1 MLLPPFFVI
10 EANPELVVKDFSGK
24 CNTEKAIEFQELS
37 EANRKH
43 SDHRVDEVFE
53 QGTSDDIPMEIV
65 ELMAR
70 NQYERC
76 LSETRNDYHLSE
88 TTNDTRNAGMLDFT
102 KVYANEAFRLLH
114 EENSHRQKPQSSY
127 GRNSLF
133 TTAEN
138 VGSSREKSGSY
149 FSHFSNRNH
158 FNMAQPEGTHGYTGV
173 IAFPVCQEKP
183 SSGVQFSC
191 PGPSRHNGA
200 SNCKW
205 GRDMVGQRSSHTSL
219 HAFEAY
225 NACYNAPQ
233 QREEAAHGWFTMT
246 PNHMAFGF
254 SIPQE
259 CATHPNNMNMISHS
273 AHVEYPFACNDNGIK
288 LHPKL
293 MGSLDLY
300 SKENKPA
307 MHLLSLMDSG
317 TKSSNPFSMEEDSKF
332 LKKSAFPRDYD
343 SREFS
348 GLEIDLPSSKMNLV
362 DLTANESR
370 IRSTLLE
377 DELKVTTSESRLRCI
392 LRRKTLCV
400 FSCCCV
406 RWCLFASSSQ
416 KDGNFKP
423 AGLIDQV
430 LPRSRRKRN
439 QKVFLHPYR
448 IEAAH
453 QENPHPQVVEVFLAG
468 SCRKRKPCM
477 LSGGYQIA
485 NACQIM
491 HGMNYER
498 LVRCEVKACFIKA
511 PILPFGFLGPHMV
524 LQFSWVLVLCS
535 VPDQEMGMETENR
548 TYVKSLE
555 DDIIES
561 LSKNIPYFDV
571 YAMTV
576 MLQKPES

>member
-1 MLLPPFFVI
+1 MRKDVERKQHIGVCSIPFIPVPDRLFGVGVNSDI
-10 EANPELVVKDFSGK
+10 NGKRTAHGIPFLSEKQNCSPRVEDWDSSLKQKVDFSGK

-219 HAFEAY
+219 HPFEAY

-273 AHVEYPFACNDNGIK
+273 SNMLHKRKTNGVK
-288 LHPKL
+288 
-293 MGSLDLY
+293 DL
-300 SKENKPA
+300 
-307 MHLLSLMDSG
+307 
-317 TKSSNPFSMEEDSKF
+317 KF
-332 LKKSAFPRDYD
+332 LNLNAF
-343 SREFS
+343 EHWF
-348 GLEIDLPSSKMNLV
+348 
-362 DLTANESR
+362 
-370 IRSTLLE
+370 
-377 DELKVTTSESRLRCI
+377 
-392 LRRKTLCV
+392 
-400 FSCCCV
+400 
-406 RWCLFASSSQ
+406 
-416 KDGNFKP
+416 
-423 AGLIDQV
+423 
-430 LPRSRRKRN
+430 
-439 QKVFLHPYR
+439 
-448 IEAAH
+448 
-453 QENPHPQVVEVFLAG
+453 
-468 SCRKRKPCM
+468 
-477 LSGGYQIA
+477 
-485 NACQIM
+485 
-491 HGMNYER
+491 
-498 LVRCEVKACFIKA
+498 
-511 PILPFGFLGPHMV
+511 
-524 LQFSWVLVLCS
+524 
-535 VPDQEMGMETENR
+535 
-548 TYVKSLE
+548 
-555 DDIIES
+555 
-561 LSKNIPYFDV
+561 
-571 YAMTV
+571 
-576 MLQKPES
+576 